1 MNIDWS
7 FIAIIALPLLFM
19 FSIFLLII
27 TTTPIIV
34 ETIKRVMKL
43 TTNEERD

>member
-19 FSIFLLII
+19 LSIFLLII